1 MQAMPSP
8 SDIVKNVLA
17 RYGRGERNFSRSD
30 LSRQS
35 ISDCQFDAIVIA
47 QSNFNES
54 TLSNVTIVL
63 GRLHGSDFQSA
74 VFTRCT
80 FISSQFQ
87 GCDFFGA
94 TFKECL
100 IAGCYFNESFF
111 GATKFDNCTIMN
123 SALDG
128 SVMFAADFTA
138 TNLDGFTFNGVEAAT
153 KKQIASMADSGVLP
167 FTESS
172 QQKNSVDSASLI
184 NTITMLQVRRQSNA
198 DLQTVRFGNGE
209 HYSDYAAR
217 RLSTLASIEDFLRQ
231 TTMLTD
237 EIERFLHD
245 YKKVADVP
253 SVFISYSFRDTAF
266 VEMLQKHI
274 GALGILV
281 WFAPQKMQG
290 GNTIADQLHEGL
302 READILILVVS
313 NHSLRSQWVFKE
325 IKEFYRHAQADSR
338 RKFYPIRIDDAP
350 VDDFSVVDERTGH
363 DIANFLRSLSIRDF
377 SHWQDPAKFSMSFD
391 QIANDLGLDTAA
403 ASLTPAPTASTAPA
417 TRSDSAGHAP
427 ELFLCHARDEST
439 LANKI
444 KERLLARGCSVR
456 TSSSGEGVSAA
467 AVLIVLLS
475 SSTPMSPQVARELC
489 QFNSLALADRAR
501 RYYVIRTVSDT
512 QIRLRLIDPHNG
524 ADIGGHLDALFQ
536 RDFSDWR
543 DPAKFALAFDAMAND
558 LGLSAQSFTP
568 GMGRVADT
576 AKREMFLTRGLEVA
590 IMGGKVADAQ
600 PPSMKV
606 RSLTD
611 NEKADLIECLLVVA
625 SPLMR
630 ELPPK
635 SADDFA
641 IFIEGLRDLCA
652 KLAGSKMTKDQT
664 VMALGGVMQRGKTGG
679 DDIKNALKKICGYLG
694 DEQRVSLPLSF
705 MAMLGR
711 SATDTALMLITMY
724 CDNLGLIADQAT
736 GRFIVD
742 PAFAARR

>member
-100 IAGCYFNESFF
+100 IANCYFNESFF

-231 TTMLTD
+231 TTMPTD

-245 YKKVADVP
+245 YK
-253 SVFISYSFRDTAF
+253 
-266 VEMLQKHI
+266 
-274 GALGILV
+274 
-281 WFAPQKMQG
+281 
-290 GNTIADQLHEGL
+290 
-302 READILILVVS
+302 
-313 NHSLRSQWVFKE
+313 
-325 IKEFYRHAQADSR
+325 
-338 RKFYPIRIDDAP
+338 
-350 VDDFSVVDERTGH
+350 
-363 DIANFLRSLSIRDF
+363 LS
-377 SHWQDPAKFSMSFD
+377 
-391 QIANDLGLDTAA
+391 
-403 ASLTPAPTASTAPA
+403 
-417 TRSDSAGHAP
+417 
-427 ELFLCHARDEST
+427 
-439 LANKI
+439 
-444 KERLLARGCSVR
+444 
-456 TSSSGEGVSAA
+456 
-467 AVLIVLLS
+467 
-475 SSTPMSPQVARELC
+475 
-489 QFNSLALADRAR
+489 
-501 RYYVIRTVSDT
+501 
-512 QIRLRLIDPHNG
+512 
-524 ADIGGHLDALFQ
+524 
-536 RDFSDWR
+536 
-543 DPAKFALAFDAMAND
+543 
-558 LGLSAQSFTP
+558 
-568 GMGRVADT
+568 
-576 AKREMFLTRGLEVA
+576 
-590 IMGGKVADAQ
+590 
-600 PPSMKV
+600 
-606 RSLTD
+606 
-611 NEKADLIECLLVVA
+611 
-625 SPLMR
+625 
-630 ELPPK
+630 
-635 SADDFA
+635 
-641 IFIEGLRDLCA
+641 
-652 KLAGSKMTKDQT
+652 
-664 VMALGGVMQRGKTGG
+664 
-679 DDIKNALKKICGYLG
+679 
-694 DEQRVSLPLSF
+694 
-705 MAMLGR
+705 
-711 SATDTALMLITMY
+711 
-724 CDNLGLIADQAT
+724 
-736 GRFIVD
+736 
-742 PAFAARR
+742 